1 MKIKRNVCC
10 LLAAAVAAGFVAGCA
25 SESGEHESEE
35 HEHHQANPP
44 KAAQLTETDARAI
57 VMAKLPDAK
66 IKEGELEKENGKMI
80 WSFDLAKGNSEGVVE
95 INVDAATGEI
105 VAMEKKDKD

>member
-1 MKIKRNVCC
+1 MKIKVNVCC
-10 LLAAAVAAGFVAGCA
+10 LLATVVAAGFIVGCA
-25 SESGEHESEE
+25 SESGEHESDE
-35 HEHHQANPP
+35 HEHHQAAAP
-44 KAAQLTETDARAI
+44 KAAKLTEADARAI
-57 VMAKLPDAK
+57 VMAKLPDAQ

-95 INVDAATGEI
+95 INVDAVTGDI